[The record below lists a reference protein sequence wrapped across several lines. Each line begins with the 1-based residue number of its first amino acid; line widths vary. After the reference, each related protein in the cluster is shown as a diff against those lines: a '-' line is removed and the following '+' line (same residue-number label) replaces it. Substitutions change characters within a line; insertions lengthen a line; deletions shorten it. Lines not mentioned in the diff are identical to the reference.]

1 ITKTKDKGKKMEKVY
16 ITENGSKIK
25 LRAENLPS
33 VNNLNKD
40 LFVFLSELE
49 KGVDFRSYE
58 FSNDEDE
65 YIVNAFELFSCV
77 FWGMDFN
84 QREKLEILRD
94 ENKNIFLKFKDNI
107 KQFEKDKKYK
117 WEKVLKELK
126 KCSKK

>member
-1 ITKTKDKGKKMEKVY
+1 MEKVY
-16 ITENGSKIK
+16 ITENGNQIK

-33 VNNLNKD
+33 VKNINED
-40 LFVFLSELE
+40 LFIFLSNLE
-49 KGVDFRSYE
+49 KGISIMYYD
-58 FSNDEDE
+58 FSNDGNNENI
-65 YIVNAFELFSCV
+65 YIINAFELFSCV

-107 KQFEKDKKYK
+107 KQIEKDKKYK

>member
-1 ITKTKDKGKKMEKVY
+1 
-16 ITENGSKIK
+16 
-25 LRAENLPS
+25 
-33 VNNLNKD
+33 
-40 LFVFLSELE
+40 
-49 KGVDFRSYE
+49 
-58 FSNDEDE
+58 
-65 YIVNAFELFSCV
+65 
-77 FWGMDFN
+77 MDFN